1 MASISGQSTANID
14 QVDGF
19 FTTQGGG
26 GGTATTTPTLSV
38 ATTTLGGATVTVS
51 NAGSLGNA
59 NYTCEVDVGGTQIV
73 ANTAVT
79 KSTSNGTY
87 TGVMT
92 FGEASSLTGTRT
104 IRVKAQTFGDFI
116 QSAEATST
124 YEKGNI
130 QSRYLRIR
138 GVTSTGANTSSRL
151 GIRNIRFY
159 TVAGQSGTSYPT
171 TNLTSATS
179 ETGIVISSGH
189 TYSSTYAN
197 WKACDSDLSNTFFWA
212 LGTSATNNW
221 WQLEFTTPTYN
232 TIPIIRSIVYRTS
245 NQDADYIK
253 ITGSDT
259 GAFAGEETDYGIYYV
274 PSAAAIYNLG

>member
-1 MASISGQSTANID
+1 MAEISGVPTADID
-14 QVDGF
+14 NVDGF
-19 FTTQGGG
+19 YTTQGGS
-26 GGTATTTPTLSV
+26 GTATTTPTLSV

-59 NYTCEVDVGGTQIV
+59 NYTCQVDIGGTTVV

-79 KSTSNGTY
+79 KSTSSGTY

-92 FGEASSLTGTRT
+92 FSEASSLTGTRT

-124 YEKGNI
+124 YEKGTI

-138 GVTSTGANTSSRL
+138 GVTSTGADTSSRL

-159 TVAGQSGTSYPT
+159 TAASQSGTSYPT
-171 TNLTSATS
+171 TNLTSNTS
-179 ETGIVISSGH
+179 ETGIVISAGH
-189 TYSSTYAN
+189 TYSSTYAP
-197 WKACDSDLSNTFFWA
+197 WKACDSPSNNTFYWA
-212 LGTSATNNW
+212 LGASAANNW
-221 WQLEFTTPTYN
+221 WQLQFTTPTYN
-232 TIPIIRSIVYRTS
+232 TIPIIKSIVYTTS
-245 NQDADYIK
+245 NQEANYIK

-259 GAFAGEETDYGIYYV
+259 GAFAGEETDYGVYYV
-274 PSAAAIYNLG
+274 PSASATYNLG

>member
-1 MASISGQSTANID
+1 MAEISGVPTADID
-14 QVDGF
+14 NVDGF
-19 FTTQGGG
+19 FTTQGGS
-26 GGTATTTPTLSV
+26 GTATTTPTLSV

-59 NYTCEVDVGGTQIV
+59 NYTCQVDVGGTTIV

-79 KSTSNGTY
+79 KTTSSGTY

-92 FGEASSLTGTRT
+92 FSEASALTGTRT

-124 YEKGNI
+124 YEKGTI

-138 GVTSTGANTSSRL
+138 GVTSTGADTSSRL

-159 TVAGQSGTSYPT
+159 TAASQSGTSYPT
-171 TNLTSATS
+171 TNLTSNTS
-179 ETGIVISSGH
+179 ETGIVISAGH
-189 TYSSTYAN
+189 TYSSTYAP
-197 WKACDSDLSNTFFWA
+197 WKACDSPSGNTFYWA

-221 WQLEFTTPTYN
+221 WQLQFTTPTYN
-232 TIPIIRSIVYRTS
+232 TIPIIKSIVYTTS
-245 NQDADYIK
+245 NQDANYIK

-259 GAFAGEETDYGIYYV
+259 GAFAGEETNYGVYYV
-274 PSAAAIYNLG
+274 PSASATYNLG